1 MLEEV
6 RQYATAGFCVLP
18 VKPGEK
24 RPFLTAWEKYIEER
38 PTIEQIESW
47 YTNLTNPGVGFVTG
61 AISGVVVL
69 DIDHRSGDIQK
80 TYSETLQKYPTQLV
94 VRTGSGGYHLYY
106 KHPGGKIGN
115 RVNILP
121 GIDLR
126 ADGGF
131 IVAPPTLHPNGQP
144 YEWILGGPLGDFP
157 LTLLQQEATKG
168 PSEEKWL
175 SESLKGVSS
184 GGRNDTAAR
193 LAGYFFKKGI
203 PIDVVYSM
211 LTEWNK
217 KNIPP
222 LDEQE
227 LQTTVKSVSRK
238 APNDWRE
245 PTDVIMI
252 DDTGKTVMA
261 PKPPSFDLVKFNRY
275 LHDYGDDGMQWAV
288 EDWLPEKSIVFLV
301 SPPES
306 YKTWIL
312 IDLAVSLAA
321 NLPFLGE
328 FTINKPGPVI
338 IVQQEDSHSGM
349 AERISV
355 VAQSRLGLSATIGKT
370 INSESCIPILPEL
383 PIYVHPS
390 RNLRFD
396 NKKVMDE
403 LEQSIKKIRPSC
415 VIIDPLYSATST
427 DNYMADASEDM
438 FRLKK
443 FRDEYDCS
451 FVIAHHSK
459 KHTEPNSTAREDLW
473 GSQFLNAF
481 LETGWQ
487 IRKSQQLADNEIVV
501 RRHSKTMG
509 NQTLISV
516 SFDISTKFPSRY
528 QVTTKP
534 YDSAGVGRPAQNQLY
549 EMIMN
554 EPMSVSD
561 MALKMGK
568 HKSTVCRQLKQLE
581 TTNMVQ
587 KIPDGRYRA
596 IKPGEE

>member
-1 MLEEV
+1 M
-6 RQYATAGFCVLP
+6 
-18 VKPGEK
+18 KPGEK
-24 RPFLTAWEKYIEER
+24 RPFLPKWEKYINVK
-38 PTIEQIESW
+38 PTLDEIEKW
-47 YTNLTNPGVGFVTG
+47 YKNLTNAGIGFVTG
-61 AISGVVVL
+61 GISGIVIM
-69 DIDHRSGDIQK
+69 DIDNRSGDVEK
-80 TYSETLQKYPTQLV
+80 VYHDTLQKYPTQLV

-106 KHPGGKIGN
+106 KHPGGKVGN

-131 IVAPPTLHPNGQP
+131 IVAPPTVHPNGKP
-144 YEWILGGPLGDFP
+144 YEWVLGGTPGDFP
-157 LTLLQQEATKG
+157 LALLQQDDTRIR
-168 PSEEKWL
+168 PDEKWL
-175 SESLKGVSS
+175 SEALKGVSS

-193 LAGYFFKKGI
+193 LVGYFLNKSI
-203 PIDVVYSM
+203 PIDVVFQM
-211 LTEWNK
+211 MIQWNVL
-217 KNIPP
+217 NTPP
-222 LDEQE
+222 MDEQE
-227 LQTTVKSVSRK
+227 ISIIVNSIARKPITQKSTVEV
-238 APNDWRE
+238 
-245 PTDVIMI
+245 TMI
-252 DDTGKTVMA
+252 DDDGKPVKA
-261 PKPPSFDLVKFNRY
+261 IIPPAFDLVDFNHY
-275 LHDYGDDGMQWAV
+275 LHNYGEGGMQWAV
-288 EDWLPEKSIVFLV
+288 EEWLPEKSIVFLV

-312 IDLAVSLAA
+312 IDLAISMAA

-338 IVQQEDSHSGM
+338 IIQQEDSHSGM
-349 AERISV
+349 AERICV
-355 VAQSRLGLSATIGKT
+355 VAQSRLGLETTLGKDMDT
-370 INSESCIPILPEL
+370 NSIVSVLPEL
-383 PIYVHPS
+383 PIYIHPS

-396 NKKVMDE
+396 NKKIMDE
-403 LEQSIKKIRPSC
+403 LEESIKRIHPVC
-415 VIIDPLYSATST
+415 VIIDPLYSTTST

-443 FRDEYDCS
+443 FRDEYGCS

-509 NQTLISV
+509 NQALISV
-516 SFDISTKFPSRY
+516 SFDISTRYPSHY
-528 QVTTKP
+528 NVTTKP
-534 YDSAGVGRPAQNQLY
+534 YDTAGLGKPAQNSLY

-554 EPMSVSD
+554 EPMGVSD
-561 MALKMGK
+561 LALKTGK
-568 HKSTVCRQLKQLE
+568 HKSTICRQLKQLE
-581 TTNMVQ
+581 TSNMIQ

-596 IKPGEE
+596 IRAEEV